1 MTSAEQTKSDAPG
14 SFGERFI
21 AYIRTLNGQANLIS
35 LVFCVITAILMM
47 QILPETDIM
56 GALGVLS
63 IYIVVFLMVAG
74 LARMV
79 LKLIR
84 RNRA

>member
-1 MTSAEQTKSDAPG
+1 MTSAEQIKSGAPG
-14 SFGERFI
+14 SFGERLI
-21 AYIRTLNGQANLIS
+21 AYVRTLDGQANLIS

-47 QILPETDIM
+47 QILPDTDIM

-74 LARMV
+74 IARMV
-79 LKLIR
+79 LKLFR
-84 RNRA
+84 RKRA